1 MRPTEYAEY
10 TEMKKGLLMTII
22 LFQTFVC
29 SACSVVLFSG
39 GEGGIGFN
47 REKSRKA
54 AKFERHEER
63 AWHFCPSISLKIPRL
78 FAPFRGLFFSPK
90 NCSALFAG

>member
-1 MRPTEYAEY
+1 MRTTEYAEY

-22 LFQTFVC
+22 LFQTSVC

-39 GEGGIGFN
+39 GERGIGFN
-47 REKSRKA
+47 SEKARKA
-54 AKFERHEER
+54 AKYERHEEP
-63 AWHFCPSISLKIPRL
+63 ACDLFLFFCLQISRL
-78 FAPFRGLFFSPK
+78 FAPLRGLFFSPK